1 MSAGGLR
8 FGLYEICKEP
18 NCDVW
23 GVERVEGEW
32 PFFAESSEFLQEG
45 HYSFDA
51 ILGVEAVR

>member
-1 MSAGGLR
+1 MSAESLR
-8 FGLYEICKEP
+8 FGFYEICKEL

-23 GVERVEGEW
+23 SIECIEGEW
-32 PFFAESSEFLQEG
+32 PFLRSSEFLQEG